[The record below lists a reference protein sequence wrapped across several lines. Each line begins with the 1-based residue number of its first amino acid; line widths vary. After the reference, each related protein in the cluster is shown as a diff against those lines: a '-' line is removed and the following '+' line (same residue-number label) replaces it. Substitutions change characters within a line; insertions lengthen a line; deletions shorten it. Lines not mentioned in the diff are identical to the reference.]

1 MNAND
6 PYPEQQFGR
15 GHVFEIS
22 EKFLKIEDFNFTKP
36 NVIRSEADKSGQEAE
51 RARAQDKVWTVYLR
65 KFGISCKTP
74 VDDFFKNLF
83 NCQ

>member
-51 RARAQDKVWTVYLR
+51 RARAR
-65 KFGISCKTP
+65 
-74 VDDFFKNLF
+74 
-83 NCQ
+83 